1 MRTSMV
7 LLASFSLLLMTRRS
21 SPYLRRQKPYRY
33 LRLGGYYEHAALPK
47 YVPVDRGR
55 HQVAQQ

>member
-1 MRTSMV
+1 MV
-7 LLASFSLLLMTRRS
+7 LLASSSLLLMARRS

-47 YVPVDRGR
+47 NVPVGRGR